1 MLDFIER
8 YPDLQETP
16 AQFQERCGQ
25 IALACFWKEKNPARE
40 PAVESAPVRAGALRM
55 DLATAQLLAQFP
67 RVPGLITIADVF
79 RENLR
84 QVESEESA
92 AVVPSM

>member
-40 PAVESAPVRAGALRM
+40 PAAEPAPVRAGSLRM
-55 DLATAQLLAQFP
+55 DRATAQLLAQFP
-67 RVPGLITIADVF
+67 RVPGLISIADVF
-79 RENLR
+79 RENLQQLER
-84 QVESEESA
+84 EESA
-92 AVVPSM
+92 AVGPSL

>member
-1 MLDFIER
+1 
-8 YPDLQETP
+8 
-16 AQFQERCGQ
+16 
-25 IALACFWKEKNPARE
+25 
-40 PAVESAPVRAGALRM
+40 M

-67 RVPGLITIADVF
+67 RVPGLIGIADVF

-92 AVVPSM
+92 TVGPSM